1 MRPFAFASIV
11 LGWLVY
17 SVISAWAGCPICM
30 PSNAPAAIET
40 VGTHHHGGHAG
51 MMEAVKKADPV
62 KAPCSTDGTAHMS
75 YCAACLVVLP
85 PFMGDT
91 GDKHLFAYPAPAVM
105 QALHDNR
112 PAPQAPPPRSV

>member
-1 MRPFAFASIV
+1 
-11 LGWLVY
+11 
-17 SVISAWAGCPICM
+17 M
-30 PSNAPAAIET
+30 PPNAPTATET

-51 MMEAVKKADPV
+51 MMEATKKAAPV
-62 KAPCSTDGTAHMS
+62 KAPCSADGTAHMS

-85 PFMGDT
+85 PLMHDT
-91 GDKHLFAYPAPAVM
+91 DAEHLFAYPAPAVV